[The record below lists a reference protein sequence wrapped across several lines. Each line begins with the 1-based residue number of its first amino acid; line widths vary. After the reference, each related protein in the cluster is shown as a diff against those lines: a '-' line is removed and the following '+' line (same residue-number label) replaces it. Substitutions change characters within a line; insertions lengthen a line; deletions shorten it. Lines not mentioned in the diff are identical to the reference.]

1 MADYVLNDF
10 LKRKGMIKEEPAKV
24 TGKKQEP
31 PKIIIETNTIKDII
45 ENKPNNKKVI
55 EFLKEKMQAYEQEF
69 LD

>member
-10 LKRKGMIKEEPAKV
+10 LKRKGVIKEEPAKV
-24 TGKKQEP
+24 TAKKQEP
-31 PKIIIETNTIKDII
+31 LKIITDNPLKDII
-45 ENKPNNKKVI
+45 ENKPTNKKVI